1 MAVDQANGFG
11 EEKVGVWFKRYTRCT
26 KKKKKNSP
34 TWMWSRITN
43 IKKYLKGKFPS
54 IPLNARSVV
63 MPQMFTESEISAPL
77 RLKGRRKG
85 TSTRKYQE

>member
-1 MAVDQANGFG
+1 
-11 EEKVGVWFKRYTRCT
+11 
-26 KKKKKNSP
+26 
-34 TWMWSRITN
+34 MWSRITN

-85 TSTRKYQE
+85 TSMRRYQE